1 MQGPSTYSTI
11 LTIPFGA
18 STGQRR
24 IVFNGITGEIDV
36 YGTGVYPEVV
46 ISSQLDA
53 IFIYAGS

>member
-1 MQGPSTYSTI
+1 MQGPSTYTTI

-18 STGQRR
+18 GPGTRR

-36 YGTGVYPEVV
+36 YGTGLFPEVV

>member
-1 MQGPSTYSTI
+1 MQGPSTFTTI

-18 STGQRR
+18 GPGQRR

-36 YGTGVYPEVV
+36 FGTGLFPEVV

-53 IFIYAGS
+53 IFIYSGS